1 MKRRIICP
9 ACGVLVLLLCL
20 GMLTGCENR
29 EEGPQKEAPK
39 ETEQT
44 VPPESSAPIE
54 QEPLTAPDRETV
66 KRELLEAIE
75 ELRQPRTMDISAAGL
90 EAPEMDAKN
99 LYYELMAERPEMKYA
114 YDLTVTVREGELTCR
129 FSYMPYKTGAFPEGG
144 AGEEI
149 PSLSALLTAAESH
162 LGESEAP
169 IRITDSTLEPDRMNQ
184 LLRQVGG
191 GYILC
196 TLNADATKLVYSP
209 PPGLTLEEC
218 MEALAIADRLA
229 EEVVEQVITDGM
241 TQMEQA
247 QTLYAYLTVNV
258 AYDQRYYSDK
268 ANMPYASQTAVGAL
282 RDGSAICGGYANA
295 LKLLYEKVDIPCYT
309 VSGKY
314 FQENHMWNVAR
325 LDGEWLWFDA
335 TTDRGSTGE
344 FGFLRFA
351 LTELDP
357 MKYHYEEADVTAL
370 TAP

>member
-90 EAPEMDAKN
+90 EAPEMDVKN

-144 AGEEI
+144 CRGGDPLPFGPSYGGREPSGGERG
-149 PSLSALLTAAESH
+149 THSH
-162 LGESEAP
+162 YG
-169 IRITDSTLEPDRMNQ
+169 
-184 LLRQVGG
+184 
-191 GYILC
+191 
-196 TLNADATKLVYSP
+196 
-209 PPGLTLEEC
+209 
-218 MEALAIADRLA
+218 
-229 EEVVEQVITDGM
+229 
-241 TQMEQA
+241 
-247 QTLYAYLTVNV
+247 
-258 AYDQRYYSDK
+258 QRF
-268 ANMPYASQTAVGAL
+268 GA
-282 RDGSAICGGYANA
+282 
-295 LKLLYEKVDIPCYT
+295 
-309 VSGKY
+309 
-314 FQENHMWNVAR
+314 
-325 LDGEWLWFDA
+325 
-335 TTDRGSTGE
+335 
-344 FGFLRFA
+344 
-351 LTELDP
+351 
-357 MKYHYEEADVTAL
+357 
-370 TAP
+370 

>member
-90 EAPEMDAKN
+90 EAPEMDVKN

-144 AGEEI
+144 PG
-149 PSLSALLTAAESH
+149 
-162 LGESEAP
+162 
-169 IRITDSTLEPDRMNQ
+169 RR
-184 LLRQVGG
+184 
-191 GYILC
+191 
-196 TLNADATKLVYSP
+196 SP
-209 PPGLTLEEC
+209 PFRPFLRRQR
-218 MEALAIADRLA
+218 AIWGRARH
-229 EEVVEQVITDGM
+229 
-241 TQMEQA
+241 
-247 QTLYAYLTVNV
+247 
-258 AYDQRYYSDK
+258 
-268 ANMPYASQTAVGAL
+268 PFAL
-282 RDGSAICGGYANA
+282 R
-295 LKLLYEKVDIPCYT
+295 
-309 VSGKY
+309 
-314 FQENHMWNVAR
+314 
-325 LDGEWLWFDA
+325 
-335 TTDRGSTGE
+335 
-344 FGFLRFA
+344 
-351 LTELDP
+351 
-357 MKYHYEEADVTAL
+357 TAL
-370 TAP
+370 WSLTG